1 MFLNDLECGQFS
13 DLLRELYV
21 GILLEMVEDDV
32 DIDYLVAGLLLVRP
46 FDLWSEGRI
55 IAAVIDLAD
64 QMQQVQSIAEILSF
78 AGLDS
83 QLSQPESGLYGQHD
97 FEFKIIATVKSS
109 KGGAV
114 NIVE

>member
-1 MFLNDLECGQFS
+1 
-13 DLLRELYV
+13 
-21 GILLEMVEDDV
+21 
-32 DIDYLVAGLLLVRP
+32 
-46 FDLWSEGRI
+46 
-55 IAAVIDLAD
+55 
-64 QMQQVQSIAEILSF
+64 MQQVQSIAEILSF